1 MGHDSDLTEGG
12 KRKLT
17 GANINLIKQ
26 QSNESHG
33 LVIKATYNDL
43 AKEESDEEEPA
54 NYFAQTS
61 TGSKNKI
68 EDSVTGT
75 IEAKLDFKKFR
86 EFR

>member
-1 MGHDSDLTEGG
+1 M
-12 KRKLT
+12 
-17 GANINLIKQ
+17 
-26 QSNESHG
+26 
-33 LVIKATYNDL
+33 IKATYNDI
-43 AKEESDEEEPA
+43 AREESDEEEPA